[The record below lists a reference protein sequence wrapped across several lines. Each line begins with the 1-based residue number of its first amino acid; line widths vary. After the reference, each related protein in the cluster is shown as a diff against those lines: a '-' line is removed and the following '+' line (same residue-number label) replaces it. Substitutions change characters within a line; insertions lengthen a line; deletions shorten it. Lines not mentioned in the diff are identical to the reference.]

1 MLKEVILLDDFS
13 QRGTTVTAIKIF
25 DFEML
30 DELKG
35 KLDEHVKQFQGKVR
49 IVRKTERQGLIR
61 AKIEGAKEA
70 KGDVVIFLDSHCG
83 KLFFFWLELDVEK
96 KFRMRSW
103 MVSANFH

>member
-13 QRGTTVTAIKIF
+13 QRGTTVTTIKIF

-83 KLFFFWLELDVEK
+83 KLFFWLELDVEK
-96 KFRMRSW
+96 IFRMHSW

>member
-13 QRGTTVTAIKIF
+13 QRGTTVTTIKIF

-83 KLFFFWLELDVEK
+83 KLYSFVVGIEC
-96 KFRMRSW
+96 
-103 MVSANFH
+103 

>member
-1 MLKEVILLDDFS
+1 
-13 QRGTTVTAIKIF
+13 
-25 DFEML
+25 ML

-83 KLFFFWLELDVEK
+83 KLFFCGWNWMLKKNLECARGWLVRISIRIVTHDWYAVEQ
-96 KFRMRSW
+96 
-103 MVSANFH
+103 NC